1 MALVI
6 VRGPAGSGK
15 SGYVERERRPGEVV
29 ADFTAV
35 YAAISGATRGPDGK
49 LPRAAGYGPADTA
62 CGMGQSR
69 NRTRGGAAPVI
80 RICHHFGQFAPGEI
94 ERLRRL
100 GASDAEPVTL
110 DPGREIAEARLTDT
124 ETGQLHPQC
133 GDGVGSLV
141 WAGRSLRRDRLG
153 LTRLDRAEPD
163 TTRRV
168 EVTS

>member
-35 YAAISGATRGPDGK
+35 YAAISGATRGPDGRYPVRQDTDPLIPLVAWVK
-49 LPRAAGYGPADTA
+49 AAIV
-62 CGMGQSR
+62 R
-69 NRTRGGAAPVI
+69 EAARRQLSGFVTTSDSS
-80 RICHHFGQFAPGEI
+80 AGEI

-133 GDGVGSLV
+133 VGSLDGP
-141 WAGRSLRRDRLG
+141 AG
-153 LTRLDRAEPD
+153 P
-163 TTRRV
+163 
-168 EVTS
+168 